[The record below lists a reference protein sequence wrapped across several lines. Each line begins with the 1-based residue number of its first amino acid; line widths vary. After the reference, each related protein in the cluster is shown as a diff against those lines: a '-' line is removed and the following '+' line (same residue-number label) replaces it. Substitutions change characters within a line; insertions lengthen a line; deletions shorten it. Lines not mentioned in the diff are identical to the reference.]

1 MNLFITVGVPG
12 SGKTT
17 WAKEKARQLGN
28 TLTVSRDDIRKTLYC
43 AGGDLTNYRFT
54 EEKELFV
61 CKVQEDTVR
70 NALASGKNVIVHNT
84 HLHQK
89 DHDVWRAI
97 AKEFDADFHIEW
109 IDADI
114 VELLKR
120 NHKRGVNAIPVSRVW
135 AMFEQYRKLRG
146 WVPAMSYA
154 DPSKPKCVIFD
165 VDGTLTKVGQRSPY
179 DFTKVIDDPANP
191 PVQELFRMY
200 KAAGYACVVVSGREG
215 TVQCAHDTA
224 ASLIGYDIDLSDG
237 IYMREEGDHRHDIHV
252 KEQILVEKILD
263 KYYPVLAVDD
273 RDTPVGM
280 WRMNGI
286 PCFQVDYGD
295 F

>member
-43 AGGDLTNYRFT
+43 AGGDLTGYRFT
-54 EEKELFV
+54 EEKENLI
-61 CKVQEDTVR
+61 CRVQEDIVR

-89 DHDVWRAI
+89 DHDGWREI
-97 AKEFDADFHIEW
+97 AKAFDADFHIEW
-109 IDADI
+109 MDADI

-120 NHKRGVNAIPVSRVW
+120 NHRRGVNAIPVSHIWQRYT
-135 AMFEQYRKLRG
+135 AYRKLRG
-146 WVPAMSYA
+146 WVPAMEYA
-154 DPSKPKCVIFD
+154 DPTKPKCVIFD

-179 DFTKVIDDPANP
+179 DFTKVINDPPNP

-215 TVQCAHDTA
+215 TAQCAHDTA
-224 ASLIGYDIDLSDG
+224 ASLVGYDIDLSDG

>member
-1 MNLFITVGVPG
+1 MNLIITVGVPG

-17 WAKEKARQLGN
+17 WAKEKAREMGN
-28 TLTVSRDDIRKTLYC
+28 TLTVSRDDIRRTLYC
-43 AGGDLTNYRFT
+43 AGGDLTGYRFT
-54 EEKELFV
+54 EEKENLV
-61 CKVQEDTVR
+61 TKLQADIVL

-84 HLHQK
+84 HLK
-89 DHDVWRAI
+89 KGDHVYWKEI
-97 AKEFDADFHIEW
+97 AKYTKADFHIEW
-109 IDADI
+109 MDADI

-120 NHKRGVNAIPVSRVW
+120 NHKRGVNALPVSRLW
-135 AMFEQYRKLRG
+135 EMFEQYRKLRG
-146 WVPAMSYA
+146 WVPAMQFA

-215 TVQCAHDTA
+215 TEQCAHDTK
-224 ASLIGYDIDLSDG
+224 ASLTAYDVDLSDG
-237 IYMREEGDHRHDIHV
+237 IFMREEGDHRHDFYV